1 MRFLQP
7 LQMDSVAVMDL
18 FEGLNGPEQMEA
30 ANNSGQEQDAPDS
43 GHHTSV
49 QTSSSVASC
58 ANTVTVQGVS
68 SRTAA
73 HFPLSRR
80 AQPGGGMNVLVPR
93 TINKKALAELGG
105 LPATEHA
112 EHAGTHW
119 LCTNC
124 RDVILPKTMAC
135 GICGRPSPGER
146 DCLDSRS
153 LRAYLMNLQTIAYAK
168 KLRFTKGKAQRKGKS
183 ASSGAYG
190 LPDYKERVNADR
202 AAYQGVGSLA
212 ERRAMML
219 GVHIFEFWYVQ
230 CTHARLAI
238 LKPPHLLAAVGRT
251 ALSVPKS
258 CAFCHAY
265 SQATHEDE
273 REGPHSLRS

>member
-7 LQMDSVAVMDL
+7 LQMDPVEVMDL
-18 FEGLNGPEQMEA
+18 FEGLKGPEQMEA

-112 EHAGTHW
+112 EH
-119 LCTNC
+119 
-124 RDVILPKTMAC
+124 I
-135 GICGRPSPGER
+135 
-146 DCLDSRS
+146 
-153 LRAYLMNLQTIAYAK
+153 
-168 KLRFTKGKAQRKGKS
+168 
-183 ASSGAYG
+183 G
-190 LPDYKERVNADR
+190 LY
-202 AAYQGVGSLA
+202 
-212 ERRAMML
+212 
-219 GVHIFEFWYVQ
+219 
-230 CTHARLAI
+230 
-238 LKPPHLLAAVGRT
+238 
-251 ALSVPKS
+251 
-258 CAFCHAY
+258 
-265 SQATHEDE
+265 
-273 REGPHSLRS
+273 